1 MQTKAFQ
8 LVTAELEA
16 RSNKAA
22 RQQIEVGASQPIKF
36 SFVEEDSGEITSTI
50 DVPEDSFVNILRYLD
65 GHELAKASCVS
76 KVWLSVT
83 RLPIVW
89 EDGVDM
95 SRLNYN
101 KALNMTSLLKLL
113 QRPQFANVK
122 AFAFPKKVKIG
133 DNTMKQLAKAL
144 PHLEA
149 LDLSDSKAKDQHVM
163 AAIENFPSLNALRID
178 TWFSLTSSGITSA
191 VQMMGEQL
199 LDLRIETILSY
210 VSEST
215 MIAIATHCPNLKY
228 FAFRDRGHYSNN
240 LDGVTGRSVVALVR
254 ACGHLETLELHKT
267 TCMKQCHYV
276 EIAELVSSNLEMY
289 ALRNIIATGTIDVC
303 EVLAEYTFLN
313 VQDKCESRWL
323 GIGVMF
329 WSKYEKRDREEETK
343 KRREEEMTNPFQGFA
358 FDRDYEA
365 LIG

>member
-16 RSNKAA
+16 RTNKAA

-50 DVPEDSFVNILRYLD
+50 EVPEDSFVNILRYLD
-65 GHELAKASCVS
+65 GRELAKASCVC

-83 RLPIVW
+83 RLPVVW

-95 SRLNYN
+95 SSLNYN
-101 KALNMTSLLKLL
+101 KVLNMTSLLKLL

-178 TWFSLTSSGITSA
+178 TWFSLTLSGITSA

-199 LDLRIETILSY
+199 LDLRIDAILSY
-210 VSEST
+210 VSQST
-215 MIAIATHCPNLKY
+215 MEAIVTHCPNLEY
-228 FAFRDRGHYSNN
+228 FAYRNNGYSYYPNS
-240 LDGVTGRSVVALVR
+240 DDVTGENVVALVR
-254 ACGHLETLELHKT
+254 ACRRLHT
-267 TCMKQCHYV
+267 
-276 EIAELVSSNLEMY
+276 
-289 ALRNIIATGTIDVC
+289 
-303 EVLAEYTFLN
+303 
-313 VQDKCESRWL
+313 
-323 GIGVMF
+323 
-329 WSKYEKRDREEETK
+329 
-343 KRREEEMTNPFQGFA
+343 
-358 FDRDYEA
+358 
-365 LIG
+365 

>member
-1 MQTKAFQ
+1 MSKPRAAKRAKSYKSPESDDDDETTVNNRLVNLDLGEKSNTPKVIANALLSLLPSNATKQHASAKKLTKAFQ

-50 DVPEDSFVNILRYLD
+50 EVPEDSFVNILRYLD
-65 GHELAKASCVS
+65 GRELAKASCVC

-89 EDGVDM
+89 EDGLDM
-95 SRLNYN
+95 SSLNYN
-101 KALNMTSLLKLL
+101 KVLNMTGLLKLL

-199 LDLRIETILSY
+199 LDLRIDAILSY
-210 VSEST
+210 VSQST
-215 MIAIATHCPNLKY
+215 MEAIVTHCPNLEY
-228 FAFRDRGHYSNN
+228 FAYRNNGYSYYPNS
-240 LDGVTGRSVVALVR
+240 DDVTGESVVALVR
-254 ACGHLETLELHKT
+254 ACRRLHTVELYKT
-267 TCMKQCHYV
+267 YV
-276 EIAELVSSNLEMY
+276 HS
-289 ALRNIIATGTIDVC
+289 GG
-303 EVLAEYTFLN
+303 
-313 VQDKCESRWL
+313 L
-323 GIGVMF
+323 GK
-329 WSKYEKRDREEETK
+329 S
-343 KRREEEMTNPFQGFA
+343 
-358 FDRDYEA
+358 
-365 LIG
+365 